1 MSLVDSILN
10 IFLGDKGKKDI
21 KEVSPIVDLI
31 LKCENEIKDIS
42 NDDLRSI
49 TVSFKSEI
57 EELKKPFM
65 SEIDDIKE
73 IINNSDNIEEN
84 ENNYK
89 KIEKW
94 EQAYLDK
101 LDEYLNSI
109 LPKAFAVVKETTKR
123 FTENNEIIV
132 KANYNDEKLSTSR
145 SYVTLK
151 KENSIWSNS
160 WDAAGKSIIWDMIHY
175 DVQLIGGIALHNGK
189 IAEMQTG
196 EGKTLVATLPVYL
209 NALSGNGVHV
219 ITVNDYLAKR
229 DCAWMAPIF

>member
-1 MSLVDSILN
+1 MLKFTSVKMSLIDSILN

-31 LKCENEIKDIS
+31 LKCEDEIKDIS

-49 TVSFKSEI
+49 TDSFKSEI
-57 EELKKPFM
+57 EDLKKPFM

-109 LPKAFAVVKETTKR
+109 LPKAFAVIKETTKR
-123 FTENNEIIV
+123 FTENTEIIV
-132 KANYNDEKLSTSR
+132 KANDNDEKLSTSR
-145 SYVTLK
+145 SYVALK
-151 KENSIWSNS
+151 KENSIWSN
-160 WDAAGKSIIWDMIHY
+160 
-175 DVQLIGGIALHNGK
+175 
-189 IAEMQTG
+189 
-196 EGKTLVATLPVYL
+196 
-209 NALSGNGVHV
+209 
-219 ITVNDYLAKR
+219 
-229 DCAWMAPIF
+229 

>member
-31 LKCENEIKDIS
+31 LKCEDEIKDIS

-49 TVSFKSEI
+49 TASFKSEI
-57 EELKKPFM
+57 EELKKPFN
-65 SEIDDIKE
+65 SEIEGIKE

-109 LPKAFAVVKETTKR
+109 LPKAFAVVKETTKTTR
-123 FTENNEIIV
+123 TFRIVNE
-132 KANYNDEKLSTSR
+132 S
-145 SYVTLK
+145 
-151 KENSIWSNS
+151 SIQ
-160 WDAAGKSIIWDMIHY
+160 
-175 DVQLIGGIALHNGK
+175 VLH
-189 IAEMQTG
+189 
-196 EGKTLVATLPVYL
+196 
-209 NALSGNGVHV
+209 
-219 ITVNDYLAKR
+219 
-229 DCAWMAPIF
+229 